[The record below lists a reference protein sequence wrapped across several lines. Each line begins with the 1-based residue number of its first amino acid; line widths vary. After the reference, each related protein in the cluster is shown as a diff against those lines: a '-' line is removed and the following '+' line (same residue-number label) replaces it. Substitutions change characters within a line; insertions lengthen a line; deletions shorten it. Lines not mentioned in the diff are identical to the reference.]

1 MSQKSED
8 IFNECVEQILKGE
21 SIEDCFKAHPEQAS
35 ELEPLLK
42 TAFAF
47 IRKSSAIQP
56 APEFKARVYSRLQAM
71 FYDRQEK
78 AQRRVRIPI
87 WHRKWALA
95 MTAILGFLLIGV
107 GTVAASAYVLPDESL
122 YAVKLAGEQ
131 VRLTLAFS
139 DMDKAK
145 LHIQFA
151 ERRAVEIAEMGS
163 QGKGDEISVLI
174 EQFANHL
181 GQVYGVG
188 NMDELVESGVKAP
201 AATLAPAE
209 ETEAF
214 EEGGDKG
221 ELEKMLSDSRER
233 SLYVLEN
240 ALEKAPQAT
249 KASLQQAIKIVTID
263 YEEAIYDL
271 GNSSSW

>member
-42 TAFAF
+42 TAFAV

-71 FYDRQEK
+71 FYARQEK

-107 GTVAASAYVLPDESL
+107 GTVAASAYVLPDEPL

-139 DMDKAK
+139 DTDKAK

-151 ERRAVEIAEMGS
+151 GRRAVEIAEMGS

-188 NMDELVESGVKAP
+188 DMDELVESGAKAP

-249 KASLQQAIKIVTID
+249 KASLEQAIEIVTID
-263 YEEAIYDL
+263 YDRAIYDL
-271 GNSSSW
+271 RNSSG